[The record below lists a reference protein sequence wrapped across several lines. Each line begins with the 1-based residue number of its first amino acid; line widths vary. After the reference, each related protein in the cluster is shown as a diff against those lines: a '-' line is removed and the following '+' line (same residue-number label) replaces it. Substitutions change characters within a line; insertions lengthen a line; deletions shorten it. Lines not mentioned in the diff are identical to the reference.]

1 MSEKQ
6 ATAGSNCSNSKIF
19 KWFLYGFI
27 VIILEAL
34 AISGAVFIN
43 ESRNKSQTLDIIDAQ
58 NTIKKQ
64 EKRITLLEELPT
76 NIKQLSS
83 DIQENKGSIQLFQ
96 QNLENLKEEVGN
108 KKIDIITEKLV
119 NISHRMESVEEN
131 KNIESLIL
139 SIALLIKENA
149 MYGRNFSYEVN
160 ILEQMAKEQNNIS
173 NEINILKDLA
183 NHTILSDNLLIE
195 QITLIADNF
204 DFEKPIKKQTHSKD
218 DKNVV
223 SKSLNKIKDTV
234 ANINFDKV
242 VIMKKNNNTPEQKLL
257 LSTLLDLMHTHQF
270 AKASLF
276 VENNPQFANAENKNF
291 NNWLINLKNKISFDE
306 AISKIISSE
315 LNLLRET
322 ITNKTISLTNQ
333 SETPEIKD

>member
-1 MSEKQ
+1 M
-6 ATAGSNCSNSKIF
+6 
-19 KWFLYGFI
+19 YR
-27 VIILEAL
+27 VI
-34 AISGAVFIN
+34 
-43 ESRNKSQTLDIIDAQ
+43 
-58 NTIKKQ
+58 
-64 EKRITLLEELPT
+64 
-76 NIKQLSS
+76 
-83 DIQENKGSIQLFQ
+83 
-96 QNLENLKEEVGN
+96 NLKEEVGN

-149 MYGRNFSYEVN
+149 MYGRNFSYEVS
-160 ILEQMAKEQNNIS
+160 ILEEMAKGQNNIS
-173 NEINILKDLA
+173 NEINVLKDLA
-183 NHTILSDNLLIE
+183 NHPILSDNLLTE
-195 QITLIADNF
+195 QIVLIADSF
-204 DFEKPIKKQTHSKD
+204 DFEKPIKKQTQSKD
-218 DKNVV
+218 NKNVV

-270 AKASLF
+270 TKASLL
-276 VENNPQFANAENKNF
+276 VESNPQFTNAENKNF

-333 SETPEIKD
+333 SKTPEIKD

>member
-108 KKIDIITEKLV
+108 KKIDIITE
-119 NISHRMESVEEN
+119 NF
-131 KNIESLIL
+131 SLPKH
-139 SIALLIKENA
+139 IKE
-149 MYGRNFSYEVN
+149 
-160 ILEQMAKEQNNIS
+160 K
-173 NEINILKDLA
+173 
-183 NHTILSDNLLIE
+183 
-195 QITLIADNF
+195 TL
-204 DFEKPIKKQTHSKD
+204 
-218 DKNVV
+218 
-223 SKSLNKIKDTV
+223 
-234 ANINFDKV
+234 
-242 VIMKKNNNTPEQKLL
+242 
-257 LSTLLDLMHTHQF
+257 
-270 AKASLF
+270 
-276 VENNPQFANAENKNF
+276 
-291 NNWLINLKNKISFDE
+291 
-306 AISKIISSE
+306 
-315 LNLLRET
+315 R
-322 ITNKTISLTNQ
+322 
-333 SETPEIKD
+333 